1 MPTTTSPLPRHSR
14 LRVAASFNL
23 RSEPLSNATSLTIGE
38 RVGWSRGG
46 VSFIAQITF
55 CSIRYHP
62 IGTPLVSRRE
72 MSDGEQPSSDALR
85 PDQAARINARSPD
98 VPIIQCRMNAP
109 QLSRTTRRGLE
120 SSAVAGSVGS
130 ASRLSIAR
138 MAFAAMSRRG

>member
-1 MPTTTSPLPRHSR
+1 VVFHSLPKSRFVRFVITDRYPISR
-14 LRVAASFNL
+14 L
-23 RSEPLSNATSLTIGE
+23 
-38 RVGWSRGG
+38 
-46 VSFIAQITF
+46 
-55 CSIRYHP
+55 
-62 IGTPLVSRRE
+62 E

-85 PDQAARINARSPD
+85 PDQVASINAGSLD

-138 MAFAAMSRRG
+138 MPFAAMSRRG

>member
-1 MPTTTSPLPRHSR
+1 M
-14 LRVAASFNL
+14 
-23 RSEPLSNATSLTIGE
+23 GE

-62 IGTPLVSRRE
+62 IGTPLVVGK

-85 PDQAARINARSPD
+85 PDQAARINARSLD